1 MKKNWLIVFSI
12 IISVGFSQRSI
23 VQQFSETFANVAEKV
38 NPAVVTIS
46 TNKIIKVDPFQNQY
60 PFNRFF
66 GWDRDLDQDREFR
79 TKALGSGV
87 IIDASKGYIV
97 TNNHVVNDMDKITV
111 KLMDKR
117 TFEAIIVGSDPKSDL
132 AVLQIEADNLIAVEI
147 GDSDKLR
154 VGEWVIAIGSP
165 FSDNL
170 SHTVTAGII
179 SAMGR
184 SDIIS
189 RQNYEDFIQIDAA
202 INPGNSGGALVNLN
216 GELIGINTAI
226 ATGGYERSNRGVGFA
241 IPANMVNKVKNDLIN
256 KGYVVRGWLGVA
268 IQEIDDSYAKAL
280 ELDTR
285 DGALISN
292 VAGSSPADNAGLVTG
307 DVILEFDDIS
317 INNSSHLKN
326 VVSSAE
332 PGKRYKVDFIRDG
345 RRKSIYVKLGELP
358 DEPQMAFMR
367 TEKSSSLG
375 LTVQD
380 LDNSLRSHYGL
391 SSQENGVVVTE
402 VNRDSEAYRAGIR
415 EGDLIT
421 RVGTDNVGNA
431 NEFKDLIRTS
441 SRKNTVLLLVKRDD
455 VSRFYALEIDS

>member
-1 MKKNWLIVFSI
+1 MKKNWLIIFSI

-46 TNKIIKVDPFQNQY
+46 TDKIIKVDPFQNQY

-117 TFEAIIVGSDPKSDL
+117 AFEAIVVGSDPKSDL
-132 AVLQIEADNLIAVEI
+132 AVLQIEADDLTAVEI

-154 VGEWVIAIGSP
+154 VGEWVLAIGSP

-170 SHTVTAGII
+170 SHTVTAGIV

-256 KGYVVRGWLGVA
+256 NGYVVRGWLGVA
-268 IQEIDDSYAKAL
+268 IQEIDDLMLKPLNS
-280 ELDTR
+280 
-285 DGALISN
+285 I
-292 VAGSSPADNAGLVTG
+292 LV
-307 DVILEFDDIS
+307 
-317 INNSSHLKN
+317 
-326 VVSSAE
+326 
-332 PGKRYKVDFIRDG
+332 
-345 RRKSIYVKLGELP
+345 
-358 DEPQMAFMR
+358 MA
-367 TEKSSSLG
+367 
-375 LTVQD
+375 
-380 LDNSLRSHYGL
+380 H
-391 SSQENGVVVTE
+391 
-402 VNRDSEAYRAGIR
+402 
-415 EGDLIT
+415 
-421 RVGTDNVGNA
+421 
-431 NEFKDLIRTS
+431 
-441 SRKNTVLLLVKRDD
+441 
-455 VSRFYALEIDS
+455 

>member
-1 MKKNWLIVFSI
+1 MRKNLIIIFSI
-12 IISVGFSQRSI
+12 ILSIGFSQKSI
-23 VQQFSETFANVAEKV
+23 VQQFSKTFADVAEKV

-46 TNKIIKVDPFQNQY
+46 TDKVIKMDRFNQY
-60 PFNRFF
+60 PFNQFF
-66 GWDRDLDQDREFR
+66 GWDRNPSQEQEYR

-87 IIDASKGYIV
+87 IIDASKGYII
-97 TNNHVVNDMDKITV
+97 TNNHVVADMDKISI

-117 TFEAIIVGSDPKSDL
+117 IFEATIVGSDPKSDL
-132 AVLQIEADNLIAVEI
+132 AVLQIDAEGLSQVKI
-147 GDSDKLR
+147 GNSENLR

-189 RQNYEDFIQIDAA
+189 RENYEDFIQIDAA

-241 IPANMVNKVKNDLIN
+241 IPANMVNKVMNDLIDR
-256 KGYVVRGWLGVA
+256 GYVVRGWLGVA

-280 ELDTR
+280 GLDTR

-292 VAGSSPADNAGLVTG
+292 VANSSPADNAGLITG
-307 DVILEFDDIS
+307 DVILEFNDVS

-326 VVSSAE
+326 VVSSSE
-332 PGKRYKVDFIRDG
+332 PGKRYKVDIIRDG

-358 DEPQMAFMR
+358 NEPQMAFM
-367 TEKSSSLG
+367 TKEKSSTLG
-375 LTVQD
+375 ITVQD
-380 LDNSLRSHYGL
+380 LNNSLRKHYNL
-391 SSQENGVVVTE
+391 SPEDNGVVVTE
-402 VNRDSEAYRAGIR
+402 MDKDSEAYRSGIR
-415 EGDLIT
+415 EGDIII
-421 RVGTDNVGNA
+421 RVGTNNVRNS
-431 NEFKDLIRTS
+431 NDFKDLIQTS
-441 SRKNTVLLLVKRDD
+441 SRQNTVLLLVKRED
-455 VSRFYALEIDS
+455 VSRFYALEIDN

>member
-1 MKKNWLIVFSI
+1 MRKNLIIIFSI
-12 IISVGFSQRSI
+12 ILSIGFSQKSI
-23 VQQFSETFANVAEKV
+23 VQQFSKTFADVAEKV

-46 TNKIIKVDPFQNQY
+46 TDKVIKMDRFNQY
-60 PFNRFF
+60 PFNQFF
-66 GWDRDLDQDREFR
+66 GWDRNPSQEQEYR

-87 IIDASKGYIV
+87 IIDASKGYII
-97 TNNHVVNDMDKITV
+97 TNNHVVADMDKISV

-117 TFEAIIVGSDPKSDL
+117 IFEATIIGSDPKSDL
-132 AVLQIEADNLIAVEI
+132 AVLQIDADALSQVEI
-147 GDSDKLR
+147 GNSEDLR

-189 RQNYEDFIQIDAA
+189 RENYEDFIQIDAA

-241 IPANMVNKVKNDLIN
+241 IPANMVNKVMNDLIDR
-256 KGYVVRGWLGVA
+256 GYVVRGWLGVA

-280 ELDTR
+280 GLDTR

-292 VAGSSPADNAGLVTG
+292 VANSSPADNAGLITG
-307 DVILEFDDIS
+307 DVILEFNDVS

-326 VVSSAE
+326 VVSSSE
-332 PGKRYKVDFIRDG
+332 PGKRYKVDIIRDG

-358 DEPQMAFMR
+358 NEPQMAFMA
-367 TEKSSSLG
+367 TEKSSTLG
-375 LTVQD
+375 ITVQD
-380 LDNSLRSHYGL
+380 LNNSLRKHYNL
-391 SSQENGVVVTE
+391 SPEGDGVVVTE
-402 VNRDSEAYRAGIR
+402 MDKDSEAYRSGIR
-415 EGDLIT
+415 EGDIII
-421 RVGTDNVGNA
+421 RVGTNNVRNS
-431 NEFKDLIRTS
+431 NDFKDLIQTS
-441 SRKNTVLLLVKRDD
+441 SRQNTVLLLVKRED
-455 VSRFYALEIDS
+455 VSRFYALDIDN